1 MSEATVERV
10 RQAYRLIRRGN
21 PLDLLELVAPD
32 AVWESADGAKACD
45 GRDQLT
51 KTLLWRG
58 AAHRLR
64 ATSFVDVGDRV
75 VVTVAGTRMGRLGA
89 PWWAWRIFQVVTLRD
104 GKIARIQDFPRRA
117 DAFAA
122 VGLEV

>member
-1 MSEATVERV
+1 MSDATVERV

-21 PLDLLELVAPD
+21 PLELLELVAPD
-32 AVWESADGAKACD
+32 AVWEGTCE
-45 GRDQLT
+45 GGEQLA

-58 AAHRLR
+58 AVHRLR

-75 VVTVAGTRMGRLGA
+75 VVSVAGRRMGKLGA
-89 PWWAWRIFQVVTLRD
+89 PWWAWRIFQVVTVRD

-122 VGLEV
+122 VGLKA